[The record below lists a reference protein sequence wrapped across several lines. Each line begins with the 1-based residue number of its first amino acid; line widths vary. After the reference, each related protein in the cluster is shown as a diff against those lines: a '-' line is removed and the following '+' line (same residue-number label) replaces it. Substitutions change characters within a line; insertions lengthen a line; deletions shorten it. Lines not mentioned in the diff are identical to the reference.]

1 MLTGKANQ
9 NTMKNTED
17 SLKVWYVVKCNSLA
31 EKKVADRLMAKNF
44 IVYLPLQTVIRQWS
58 DRKKKLKVPLIPSV
72 VFILCSISEL
82 NNVYSVQGVCGVLE
96 FLSRPAV
103 VKEAELE
110 NLRLLEKE
118 LDGQLTCIDK
128 VDFEKGDFVQVVK
141 GPLKGLSGTSVERD
155 GKYRIFVS
163 FESVGMNYMV
173 NVPKSFVK
181 KVDYKK
187 VG

>member
-9 NTMKNTED
+9 IMMKNTED

-44 IVYLPLQTVIRQWS
+44 IVYLPLQTVIRHWS
-58 DRKKKLKVPLIPSV
+58 DRKKKIKVPLIPLV

-110 NLRLLEKE
+110 NLRIVLKE
-118 LDGQLTCIDK
+118 LNGQHIEGVT
-128 VDFEKGDFVQVVK
+128 ETSESGDQVRVVR
-141 GPLKGLSGTSVERD
+141 GPFKRLYDTSVECEGNTGYSSRL
-155 GKYRIFVS
+155 IV
-163 FESVGMNYMV
+163 
-173 NVPKSFVK
+173 
-181 KVDYKK
+181 
-187 VG
+187 